1 MFEPTNVLQGDLE
14 SDALFQ
20 VQEDVA
26 EVLARLSEAT
36 DTPSHF
42 SQTTSQFLPTDVD
55 FESDGW
61 TRRLIE
67 VQGWLH
73 LDDALP
79 LAGNAELIAGLAR
92 LLGMRDGQFHSVD
105 KFGTLRPE
113 TSVLERL
120 RERAEKASQLQRL
133 FLDTFYGPGGTR
145 EAASVAWSDAWED
158 DDEAEADQ
166 QPPTPVSAKAATWRI
181 NEFVAAAGAG
191 RLNLNPTYQR
201 GDVWITGA
209 RQMLIESILRGIP
222 LPSVILLKPSTGGP
236 QPFEVVDGKQR
247 LTSILRFIGRHP
259 LAIERVVAADKAQ
272 PGNNLMVLF
281 AEDYPKF
288 KRAWKALFG
297 EAITS
302 SVEEQ
307 YFFPFKLRN
316 DERGLSGSD
325 LAPLRGK
332 YYSQIKQL
340 QIKVADDPVSVAD
353 VFEGYSEY
361 LIPIIIYNRATQ
373 RQIHEVFNLYN
384 KQGTHLNAEEIR
396 NAIFN
401 DLEITRATALAA
413 GDADPRSEVQVVAP
427 SLEKDWARTAELQNT
442 LSAYGFGESR
452 YRRTKVLLWIIAT
465 LLGTKPGENLP
476 STAKHID
483 NLLYRVQAAPND
495 PLRNKEVLTD
505 LFSWIASSIEIHAGH
520 TELWSP
526 EFMDGGNGAKWQEL
540 QLVGTV
546 IGIAL
551 AAIDQAEGLD
561 AKLDD
566 SAELIYAASRSASW
580 RRPDKTQ
587 TKTQWAYIA
596 HVALDI
602 ARILDVDLGRTANI
616 MGTTY
621 GSSGVTALTSVAGE
635 HVG

>member
-1 MFEPTNVLQGDLE
+1 MSEPIDAPRDELE
-14 SDALFQ
+14 SDARSQ
-20 VQEDVA
+20 VQADIA
-26 EVLARLSEAT
+26 ELLATLSDASDAPFDST
-36 DTPSHF
+36 
-42 SQTTSQFLPTDVD
+42 QTMGQFPASEVD
-55 FESDGW
+55 FESDRGIS
-61 TRRLIE
+61 RLIE

-79 LAGNAELIAGLAR
+79 LTGHVDLITGLAS
-92 LLGMRDGQFHSVD
+92 LLGMRNGTYSYRDADGA
-105 KFGTLRPE
+105 LRIDL
-113 TSVLERL
+113 TVLERL
-120 RERAEKASQLQRL
+120 RERAEKATRLQQL
-133 FLDTFYGPGGTR
+133 FLDTFYSPGGTR
-145 EAASVAWSDAWED
+145 EAAAVAWTEGWDEA
-158 DDEAEADQ
+158 DEAETDQ
-166 QPPTPVSAKAATWRI
+166 QSPIPVSAKAATWRI

-209 RQMLIESILRGIP
+209 RQLLIESILRGIP
-222 LPSVILLKPSTGGP
+222 LPSVILLKPSTGGA

-259 LAIERVVAADKAQ
+259 LALEKVRAADESQ
-272 PGNNLMVLF
+272 PGNNLLHLF
-281 AEDYPKF
+281 ADNYPKF
-288 KRAWKALFG
+288 KTAWKSLFG

-302 SVEEQ
+302 SLEEQ

-316 DERGLSGSD
+316 DERGLVGSD

-413 GDADPRSEVQVVAP
+413 GDADPRSEVRAVAP
-427 SLEKDWARTAELQNT
+427 SLERDWSLTSELQKT
-442 LSAYGFGESR
+442 LSGYGFGESR

-465 LLGTKPGENLP
+465 LLGKKPGENLP

-483 NLLYRVQAAPND
+483 NLLYRVQADPND
-495 PLRNKEVLTD
+495 PLRSKPVLAE
-505 LFSWIASSIEIHAGH
+505 LFSWIASSIELHAGH
-520 TELWSP
+520 TELWAP
-526 EFMDGGNGAKWQEL
+526 KFMDGESGAKWQEL

-551 AAIDQAEGLD
+551 AAIDHGEHLD
-561 AKLDD
+561 GRLED
-566 SAELIYAASRSASW
+566 SAEILYAASRSTSW
-580 RRPDKTQ
+580 RRPNKTQ

-596 HVALDI
+596 YVALDI
-602 ARILDVDLGRTANI
+602 ASILDVDLDRTSEALVK
-616 MGTTY
+616 TY
-621 GSSGVTALTSVAGE
+621 GSSGVAALASVAQD
-635 HVG
+635 HVS